1 MIIEMIYNIFSEKS
15 LKSSF
20 LHEHFIKTDHVLN
33 DKIFAPILQV
43 LFSLNS
49 RMVQQELQN
58 DIGNIGENFN
68 VMKNSTAECKNW
80 YYDTKMLAS
89 IIKSNKN

>member
-15 LKSSF
+15 LKSNF

-33 DKIFAPILQV
+33 DKIFYPFLQV

-49 RMVQQELQN
+49 RTVQKELKN
-58 DIGNIGENFN
+58 DIGSISES
-68 VMKNSTAECKNW
+68 KKLNSSNANCRTW
-80 YYDTKMLAS
+80 YYDSKQLAS
-89 IIKSNKN
+89 IIRSSRI